1 MNHNEPSLSHGYL
14 QAPPEQTVVCG
25 LGAPLFSSLLC
36 LGLSFTSC
44 VPVSASYLAVLSDPP
59 VLSFASCCIFA
70 LSASTNLNDCFFF
83 PYSSMRF
90 SLCCA
95 RACIRKEH
103 SVLVELGTQ
112 PPLLPAPLMQGGFS
126 FLQRKIASGALEP
139 QYTRTPLMHCSC
151 SLTWCGKVG
160 SQKPPLCFHSCNLSR
175 SIRATGCMRGLFH
188 VAGKQ
193 LRLKVHC

>member
-70 LSASTNLNDCFFF
+70 LSASTNRNDCFFF
-83 PYSSMRF
+83 
-90 SLCCA
+90 SLFQY
-95 RACIRKEH
+95 EVFL
-103 SVLVELGTQ
+103 VLC
-112 PPLLPAPLMQGGFS
+112 QGMH
-126 FLQRKIASGALEP
+126 QKGAL
-139 QYTRTPLMHCSC
+139 CSC
-151 SLTWCGKVG
+151 GTWHTASLATSSSDAGRLLFSSEKNSFRG
-160 SQKPPLCFHSCNLSR
+160 SWAPVHEDSSNALQ
-175 SIRATGCMRGLFH
+175 LFSD
-188 VAGKQ
+188 
-193 LRLKVHC
+193 LMW